1 MQKDTGLGNL
11 YRFLE
16 KMPMPNKQKSENK
29 KENTFF
35 LENNYFLLFFSCK
48 NVLYRLLAKDI
59 LSEYKIEIL
68 MFVVLSTN
76 PQQLQL

>member
-1 MQKDTGLGNL
+1 M
-11 YRFLE
+11 F
-16 KMPMPNKQKSENK
+16 
-29 KENTFF
+29 
-35 LENNYFLLFFSCK
+35 C
-48 NVLYRLLAKDI
+48 YRLLAKDI

>member
-1 MQKDTGLGNL
+1 MYFFHT
-11 YRFLE
+11 
-16 KMPMPNKQKSENK
+16 KM
-29 KENTFF
+29 F
-35 LENNYFLLFFSCK
+35 C
-48 NVLYRLLAKDI
+48 YRLLAKDI